1 MDLKPANI
9 FITFEGSLKIGDFGL
24 ATKLPILEKDFDL
37 EGDRNYIAPE
47 LINDKIYTPFA
58 DIFSLGLIILEI
70 AANIILP
77 DNGTPWRKLRSGD
90 LSDAGRLSSDN
101 ISMFYNTIQIPI
113 AISVAVEVE
122 VVVAVQE
129 AMVVLVMDPRIRL
142 ILVIIVC
149 WAIH

>member
-1 MDLKPANI
+1 M
-9 FITFEGSLKIGDFGL
+9 
-24 ATKLPILEKDFDL
+24 
-37 EGDRNYIAPE
+37 
-47 LINDKIYTPFA
+47 INDKIYTPFA

-113 AISVAVEVE
+113 AISVAGSRSGSGSTGGNGAGDGSTNSTNFSYNSLLGNSLTLNPPVK
-122 VVVAVQE
+122 AVHGTSDTNNTLASE
-129 AMVVLVMDPRIRL
+129 LSKT
-142 ILVIIVC
+142 
-149 WAIH
+149 